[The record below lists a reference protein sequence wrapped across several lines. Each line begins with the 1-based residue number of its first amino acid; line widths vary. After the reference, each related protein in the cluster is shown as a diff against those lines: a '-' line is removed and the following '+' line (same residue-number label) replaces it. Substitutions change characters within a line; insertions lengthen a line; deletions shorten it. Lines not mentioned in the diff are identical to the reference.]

1 MSWFMLKDHGRYL
14 MSVEIMLGAEFG
26 VAFVAVVRL
35 LRVVH
40 PQDVDV

>member
-1 MSWFMLKDHGRYL
+1 

-35 LRVVH
+35 LHVVH
-40 PQDVDV
+40 PQDVDVQIRQLEQVHYS